1 MALEKLSSMSLFRHL
16 DEDEL
21 CIMSHFIH
29 EREYQIGELLFRQS
43 TPANA
48 FYMLCSGTIELFKT
62 FTDSQ
67 SDRIRIL
74 RPGDTCG
81 MAALWPTVRHPYN
94 AQALDPCRM
103 YVLTAMQFQEI
114 LDHRLALAQKLLSNL
129 LRELWQAFDVLHTEY
144 SNLTKK
150 LIQSNIIV

>member
-21 CIMSHFIH
+21 NIMSHFIH
-29 EREYQIGELLFRQS
+29 KRDYLTGEFLFRHA

-48 FYMLCSGTIELFKT
+48 FYMLCTGTIELFKT
-62 FTDSQ
+62 FSDGQ

-81 MAALWPTVRHPYN
+81 MAALWPQVRHPYN
-94 AQALDPCRM
+94 AQALDPCRV
-103 YVLTAMQFQEI
+103 YVLTAMQFEEI
-114 LDHRLALAQKLLSNL
+114 QGHRLALAQKLLSNL
-129 LRELWQAFDVLHTEY
+129 LRELWQAFDDLQTDY

-150 LIQSNIIV
+150 LIRSNIIV

>member
-21 CIMSHFIH
+21 NIMSHFIH
-29 EREYQIGELLFRQS
+29 KREYLTGELLFRQA

-48 FYMLCSGTIELFKT
+48 FYMLCNGTIELYKT
-62 FTDSQ
+62 LSDGQ
-67 SDRIRIL
+67 NDRIRIL

-81 MAALWPTVRHPYN
+81 MAALWQVRHPYN
-94 AQALDPCRM
+94 AQALDPCRV

-114 LDHRLALAQKLLSNL
+114 QDHRLALAQKLLSNL
-129 LRELWQAFDVLHTEY
+129 LRELWQAFDDLQTDY

>member
-1 MALEKLSSMSLFRHL
+1 MTFEKLSSMSLFRHL

-21 CIMSHFIH
+21 NIMSHFIH
-29 EREYQIGELLFRQS
+29 KREYRTGELLFRQAK
-43 TPANA
+43 PANA
-48 FYMLCSGTIELFKT
+48 FYMLSTGTIELCKT
-62 FTDSQ
+62 HSDGQ

-81 MAALWPTVRHPYN
+81 MAALWPKVRHPYN
-94 AQALDPCRM
+94 AQALDPCNV

-114 LDHRLALAQKLLSNL
+114 QSHRLALAQKLVSNL
-129 LRELWQAFDVLHTEY
+129 LRELWQAFDDLQTEY
-144 SNLTKK
+144 SGLTKK